1 MSRRNGD
8 AALLPFADRLGR
20 EPDHVIARD
29 AGVSRAFVVS
39 YRKRRG
45 IQAYEGYKFGYDGT
59 GHVPSSGAPVNA
71 APRGAGGAARSPVQR
86 TTREGSLGASNEQRF
101 VYRMVVDECGVA
113 RDYAIIA
120 QSLVSAVQTAEKAC
134 SRIHPTG
141 TLRSVERVA
150 PLLEP

>member
-1 MSRRNGD
+1 MSRRSADG
-8 AALLPFADRLGR
+8 ALLPFVDRLGR

-39 YRKRRG
+39 YRKQRG
-45 IQAYEGYKFGYDGT
+45 IPPYEGYKFGYAET
-59 GHVPSSGAPVNA
+59 GVTPRSPTNA
-71 APRGAGGAARSPVQR
+71 TSRSARQPRGRPVQH
-86 TTREGSLGASNEQRF
+86 TTSGVSFGTTDGQRF
-101 VYRMVVDECGVA
+101 VYRMVVEDGSTS

-120 QSLVSAVQTAEKAC
+120 LSLVSAVQAAEQAY
-134 SRIHPTG
+134 SRIHPYG

>member
-1 MSRRNGD
+1 
-8 AALLPFADRLGR
+8 LPFADRLGR

-59 GHVPSSGAPVNA
+59 PSVPSSKAPANA
-71 APRGAGGAARSPVQR
+71 APRDGGRVTRPVVQR
-86 TTREGSLGASNEQRF
+86 TMSEVSLGAPTEQRF
-101 VYRMVVDECGVA
+101 VYRMVVDEGGVP

-120 QSLVSAVQTAEKAC
+120 RSLVSAVQTAEKAC